1 MGSSM
6 FVDVSVGDLLWGYEA
21 MLPCYFLLDSAIHKF
36 TYIYCKFAEFR
47 QKFTHKFIRVL
58 SISIKGKG

>member
-21 MLPCYFLLDSAIHKF
+21 MLPCYFFGLFRDTEIYLSQIHRVGTK
-36 TYIYCKFAEFR
+36 IFA
-47 QKFTHKFIRVL
+47 H
-58 SISIKGKG
+58 